1 MKKVT
6 AEIQIDE
13 ETGNIVVHVDGKPVQ
28 GEPIPL
34 FDEERWDLFENEY
47 MVVAISRIFR

>member
-1 MKKVT
+1 MKVT
-6 AEIQIDE
+6 VEIQIDE
-13 ETGNIVVHVDGKPVQ
+13 ETGNVAVRVDGKPIQ

-34 FDEERWDLFENEY
+34 IDEERWGLFENEY